1 MAAISQHSLQEIN
14 ELYHSYLAASSAQDA
29 DAKVLL
35 SFSGNIEQSKIDAVL
50 SLTESVILDNGIK
63 RKVMKRVCTILIESL
78 QNISI
83 HGTRDD
89 SQQSNSFLVLSSDKN
104 HLHITTGNLILNED
118 ANLVAFKLD
127 ELSKLSDAELRK
139 LYIETL
145 CNQNYSYKGGAGLG
159 FLTIA
164 KKSDGPIQYKVMTV
178 NDKFS
183 FFTTEVKVARS

>member
-14 ELYHSYLAASSAQDA
+14 ELYHSYLNASSAQDA
-29 DAKVLL
+29 EAKVLL

-63 RKVMKRVCTILIESL
+63 RKVMKRVCTTLIESL

-89 SQQSNSFLVLSSDKN
+89 SEQSNSFLVLSSDKN
-104 HLHITTGNLILNED
+104 HLHITTGNLILSED

-164 KKSDGPIQYKVMTV
+164 KKSDGPIRYKVMKV
-178 NDKFS
+178 NEKFS
-183 FFTTEVKVARS
+183 FFTTEVSVARS